1 MSRRATVIDPVTA
14 AGGDFSRSAAA
25 PLSRLKVE
33 HPAGGFIRPYHRQLA
48 VLGRAIDLFWVIA
61 SLRVSMVVAGWTWD
75 LRHTLL
81 AAVAAIIFYL
91 AAEAVHL
98 YDDRRSHALRFDL
111 RNLVV
116 AWFST
121 AIVVMFL
128 GYALKV
134 SDLYSRVAVITWFAL
149 APTVLAAWQVTVR
162 TGLTKVRT
170 LGYNIRRVAIVGA
183 SEQGMQVARAVAG
196 APWMGLKLIGIFD
209 DRSPA
214 PGRIPTDLP
223 TPLLGKMDDL
233 MREVGRGRVD
243 MVYVTLPINN
253 TERIGRLLNVLSDTT
268 TSVYFVPDMFLFSMF
283 NGRWVRI
290 GELPAVSVFETPFY
304 GIGGWIKRAED
315 LVFASLVLMIMAV
328 PMLAIALSIR
338 LTSPGPALFRQRR
351 YGLDG
356 REFGMWKF
364 RTMTT
369 CQDEGEIPQA
379 TRADPRVTRV
389 GAFLRRTSL
398 DELPQF
404 LNVLGGTMSVI
415 GPRPHATA
423 HNEYYRRLV
432 RHYMVRHK
440 VRPGISGWAQASGW
454 RGETDT
460 LQKMEARVE
469 YDLWYIRNWSVLLDL
484 KIILM
489 TLRHGWRDHNAY

>member
-1 MSRRATVIDPVTA
+1 MIPDVGRTETAPVRR
-14 AGGDFSRSAAA
+14 
-25 PLSRLKVE
+25 LNVE
-33 HPAGGFIRPYHRQLA
+33 HPAGGFIRPYHQQLL

-61 SLRVSMVVAGWTWD
+61 SLRVSMIIAGWSWD

-91 AAEAVHL
+91 SAEAVHM
-98 YDDRRSHALRFDL
+98 YDDRRSQALRYDM
-111 RNLVV
+111 RNLATAWGTTTV
-116 AWFST
+116 A
-121 AIVVMFL
+121 ILFL

-134 SDLYSRVAVITWFAL
+134 SDLYSRAAVMIWYLLTPMVLVTWR
-149 APTVLAAWQVTVR
+149 VVVR
-162 TGLTKVRT
+162 SSLTKVRT

-183 SEQGMQVARAVAG
+183 SEQGMQVARAVEG

-209 DRSPA
+209 DRAPA
-214 PGRIPTDLP
+214 LGRIPTDLP
-223 TPLLGKMDDL
+223 TPLLGKTDDL
-233 MREVGRGRVD
+233 LREAVRGRVD

-253 TERIGRLLNVLSDTT
+253 TERIGRLLNALSDTT

-304 GIGGWIKRAED
+304 GIGGWIKRTED
-315 LVFASLVLMIMAV
+315 IVLASLILLVMAI
-328 PMLAIALSIR
+328 PMLAIAIAIR

-356 REFGMWKF
+356 REFAMWKF
-364 RTMTT
+364 RTMTL
-369 CQDEGEIPQA
+369 CQDEGDIPQA
-379 TRADPRVTRV
+379 TRDDPRVTRV

-398 DELPQF
+398 DELPQLF
-404 LNVLGGTMSVI
+404 NVLAGTMSVV

-460 LQKMEARVE
+460 IEKMEARVE
-469 YDLWYIRNWSVLLDL
+469 HDLWYIRNWSVLLDM

>member
-1 MSRRATVIDPVTA
+1 MIPNLSQTEPVPVRRLTA
-14 AGGDFSRSAAA
+14 
-25 PLSRLKVE
+25 E
-33 HPAGGFIRPYHRQLA
+33 HPAGGFIRPYQRQLS

-61 SLRVSMVVAGWTWD
+61 TLRVSMVIAGWDWD

-91 AAEAVHL
+91 SAEAVHM
-98 YDDRRSHALRFDL
+98 YDDRRSQVLRYDV
-111 RNLVV
+111 RNLATAWGTTAV
-116 AWFST
+116 A
-121 AIVVMFL
+121 VLFL

-134 SDLYSRVAVITWFAL
+134 SDLYSRAAVMMWFAL
-149 APTVLAAWQVTVR
+149 APTVLAAWRVVVR
-162 TGLTKVRT
+162 TGLTQART

-183 SEQGMQVARAVAG
+183 SEQGMQVARAVTG

-209 DRSPA
+209 DRSPV
-214 PGRIPTDLP
+214 PGRIPLDLP
-223 TPLLGKMDDL
+223 TPLLGKTDDL
-233 MREVGRGRVD
+233 LHEAVRGRVD

-253 TERIGRLLNVLSDTT
+253 TERIGRLLNALSDTT
-268 TSVYFVPDMFLFSMF
+268 ASVYFVPDMFLFSMF

-304 GIGGWIKRAED
+304 GVGGWIKRAED
-315 LVFASLVLMIMAV
+315 IVLASLVLVAMAI
-328 PMLAIALSIR
+328 PMLAIAAAIR
-338 LTSPGPALFRQRR
+338 LTSAGPALFRQRR

-356 REFGMWKF
+356 REFAMWKF
-364 RTMTT
+364 RTMKL
-369 CQDEGEIPQA
+369 CQDDGDIPQA
-379 TRADPRVTRV
+379 TRDDPRVTRV

-404 LNVLGGTMSVI
+404 INVLAGSMSVI

-423 HNEYYRRLV
+423 HNEHYRRLV

-460 LQKMEARVE
+460 IEKMEARVE
-469 YDLWYIRNWSVLLDL
+469 YDLWYIRNWSLLLDL
-484 KIILM
+484 KIVLM
-489 TLRHGWRDHNAY
+489 TLRHGWRDRNAY